1 MIRLMMTLTFAA
13 ALILSAPGSRA
24 LETYSETQTQEF
36 MDWCTGAKSASE
48 SVCSCTLKRL
58 AQTVPV
64 AALAQFL
71 NSQGQLSFSS
81 AAVTTAA
88 TVTEAMVTCNQ

>member
-1 MIRLMMTLTFAA
+1 MIRLTIFLTFAA
-13 ALILSAPGSRA
+13 ALILSASGSRA
-24 LETYSETQTQEF
+24 LEAYSQSQTQEF
-36 MDWCTGAKSASE
+36 MDWCTGTKSATE

-58 AQTVPV
+58 AKTVPV

-71 NSQGQLSFSS
+71 SSQGQLSFSS

-88 TVTEAMVTCNQ
+88 TVTEAMVICNQ

>member
-1 MIRLMMTLTFAA
+1 MIRLTISLIFVV
-13 ALILSAPGSRA
+13 ALILSAPRSRA
-24 LETYSETQTQEF
+24 LEAYTQSQTQEF
-36 MDWCTGAKSASE
+36 MDWCTGTKSAAE

-58 AQTVPV
+58 AKTVPV

-88 TVTEAMVTCNQ
+88 TVTEAMVICNK